1 MNPVDAITSAT
12 EFETGPQLATH
23 LDLLIVLT
31 VLLGLLAAAIIW
43 ARRGAIEAK
52 AANKAVN
59 GRPASDPILYD
70 MVRDIHKNQSDLI
83 PKVDKACSFIDGYS
97 GSELPNAASVNDL
110 VSNVKE
116 LNLSQRRLEENCK
129 ELRRDVFKYGCPV
142 KTGESKNYPS
152 HCQKESKT

>member
-1 MNPVDAITSAT
+1 MNPIETVTSAV
-12 EFETGPQLATH
+12 EFEAGPQLATH
-23 LDLLIVLT
+23 LDLLIVMV

-70 MVRDIHKNQSDLI
+70 MVRDIHENQSALI

-97 GSELPNAASVNDL
+97 GSELPNAASVNEL

-116 LNLSQRRLEENCK
+116 LKRGQDRMEKNYETLKQ
-129 ELRRDVFKYGCPV
+129 DVFKYGCPV
-142 KTGESKNYPS
+142 KTGETKTHPE
-152 HCQKESKT
+152 HCQRSKKT